1 MATIKTDALRGLNL
15 PAMRQ
20 LGIVVKSIDESLP
33 FYSKVL
39 NINPWYKAKVVE
51 TEIFYKD
58 KLIDLELDIVIGYSG
73 SLQFELI
80 EITKDTEE
88 HIYSDLVATQGEGL
102 HHIGFT
108 VSNIGKGIEALEKAG
123 FKKLQYG
130 TLKTQGMALTKFAY
144 FDTIEHCG
152 YITELIQV
160 TLFGIHMGMSH
171 FMIKLGKLLGDVDL
185 VSIPQN

>member
-1 MATIKTDALRGLNL
+1 MAIMNTDALNALNL
-15 PAMRQ
+15 PSMRQ
-20 LGIVVKSIDESLP
+20 LGIIVKSIDASLP

-39 NINPWYKAKVVE
+39 NINPWYKAKVFE

-80 EITKDTEE
+80 EIVKETEE
-88 HIYSDLVATQGEGL
+88 HIYSDLVAKQGEGL

-108 VSNIGKGIEALEKAG
+108 VSNIEKRIESLEKAG
-123 FKKLQYG
+123 FNKLQYG
-130 TLKTQGMALTKFAY
+130 TLKTQGMALTQFAY
-144 FDTIEHCG
+144 FDTIEQCG

-160 TLFGIHMGMSH
+160 TLLGINMGMSH
-171 FMIKLGKLLGDVDL
+171 FMVKLGKLLGDVDL
-185 VSIPQN
+185 VSIPQS